1 MSTSVPDSTQ
11 SPRYRLADTIEIM
24 ADFTNS
30 KTVRDSIQ
38 SNPRI
43 RELMATLPPS
53 AQDGCKGYLW
63 GLNMRAPDLQ
73 GDLTARFLE
82 SYVKYMHH
90 FNQLTAEVK
99 RVAAIDPTL
108 PSYDFGCFRQATR
121 EDRLKLANTVESV
134 KTIYEMIFIC
144 SERLEILEFG
154 TVDKMTKLLQNDV
167 LEAVAA
173 KNIYDADGII
183 QEHVHALW
191 KNLGH
196 DWERSFRFQLICV
209 IVAEAS
215 KQAVNDLTDAFAAMH
230 VDDQPP
236 QHPLVDKFQ
245 AALQALALP
254 KHIQDLMEM
263 GDKLQ
268 DLKLQ

>member
-1 MSTSVPDSTQ
+1 M
-11 SPRYRLADTIEIM
+11 E
-24 ADFTNS
+24 DFTNS
-30 KTVRDSIQ
+30 KIVKDLIRST
-38 SNPRI
+38 PRI
-43 RELMATLPPS
+43 RELMAKLSPY

-63 GLNMRAPDLQ
+63 GLHIRAPDLQ
-73 GDLTARFLE
+73 PDFAAEFLE
-82 SYVKYMHH
+82 AYVKYMHN

-99 RVAAIDPTL
+99 QIAAIDPTL

-121 EDRLKLANTVESV
+121 EDRLKLVNTIESV

-154 TVDKMTKLLQNDV
+154 NVDKMTKLLQTDV

-183 QEHVHALW
+183 EEHVHALW

-196 DWERSFRFQLICV
+196 DWERSCRFQLICV

-215 KQAVNDLTDAFAAMH
+215 KQAVNDLTDAFAAMQ

-245 AALQALALP
+245 AALQALELP

-268 DLKLQ
+268 NLKLQ